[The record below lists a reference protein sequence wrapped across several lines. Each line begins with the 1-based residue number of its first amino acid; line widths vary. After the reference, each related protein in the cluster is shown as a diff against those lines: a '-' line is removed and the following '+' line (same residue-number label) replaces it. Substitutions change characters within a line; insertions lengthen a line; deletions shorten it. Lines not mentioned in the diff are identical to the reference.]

1 MIRIMFTPVL
11 SQPNLIHFSFRVAK
25 IIYFHSRRFAAQ
37 DENVI
42 FAPLKL
48 K

>member
-1 MIRIMFTPVL
+1 MKRITFTSVL
-11 SQPNLIHFSFRVAK
+11 SRPNLIHFSFRVAK
-25 IIYFHSRRFAAQ
+25 ITYFHPRRFAAWGK
-37 DENVI
+37 NVI